1 MEAKAESINDIIR
14 MKELV
19 DGEYECYD
27 WTECETQYGKTY
39 IVKVRKTGESKKV
52 KMWANSYLK
61 KMIDNIGEGICQFI
75 VKIKNGY
82 VSDDNKT
89 KKLSELPNGTY
100 LSKGWKKIT
109 IKTDTEIR
117 YTHVITLE
125 NGIKIWANAYLNSIL
140 NKIKYSQ
147 IQIAIS
153 NGKVIGVQTIKS
165 NSE

>member
-1 MEAKAESINDIIR
+1 
-14 MKELV
+14 
-19 DGEYECYD
+19 
-27 WTECETQYGKTY
+27 
-39 IVKVRKTGESKKV
+39 
-52 KMWANSYLK
+52 
-61 KMIDNIGEGICQFI
+61 MIDNIGEGIYQFI